1 MNKKTNSKVL
11 TQQIVA
17 LSEGV
22 ITTVKML
29 QNERERTNNIVKATW
44 ATMSRRE
51 KPLFVKSLRNDGY
64 SQQEIGN
71 MVGLSQASIS
81 SYEKKFDMDNE
92 DK

>member
-1 MNKKTNSKVL
+1 MNKKTNDKVL

-22 ITTVKML
+22 ITTAKML

-81 SYEKKFDMDNE
+81 LYEKKFDMDNE
-92 DK
+92 DE

>member
-1 MNKKTNSKVL
+1 MNKKTNDKVL

-22 ITTVKML
+22 FTTAKML

-81 SYEKKFDMDNE
+81 LYEKKFDMDNE
-92 DK
+92 DE